1 MKCPKC
7 NSDMEKVTFAQIEVD
22 RCTNCK
28 GLWFDMLE
36 HEHLKAMQNSESID
50 VGKVDIGKEYDKIDK
65 IDCPVCQTR
74 MIRMVDKDQPHIR
87 YEACTSCY
95 GVFFDAGEFR
105 DYKEETILDFF
116 QELFAKKRM

>member
-7 NSDMEKVTFAQIEVD
+7 NSDMEKVTFEQIEVD

-36 HEHLKAMQNSESID
+36 HEHLKGMRHSESID
-50 VGKVDIGKEYDKIDK
+50 TGKAESGKEYDKIDR
-65 IDCPVCQTR
+65 INCPVCQTQ
-74 MIRMVDKDQPHIR
+74 MIQMVDKDQPHIR

-105 DYKEETILDFF
+105 DYKEESVLDFF
-116 QELFAKKRM
+116 RDLFAKKRM